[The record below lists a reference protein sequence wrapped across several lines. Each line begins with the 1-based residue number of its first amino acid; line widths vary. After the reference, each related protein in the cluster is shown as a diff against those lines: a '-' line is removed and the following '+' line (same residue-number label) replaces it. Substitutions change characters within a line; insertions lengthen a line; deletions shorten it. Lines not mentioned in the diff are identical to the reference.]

1 MRTMT
6 RGKQSISRLIVFL
19 GLFSF
24 FRPTIFEKFE
34 LTNAIFNAILI
45 FSLVLS
51 FIELVRHKNLPN
63 KWFLLVATAYYGTL
77 LYSTIVHGGSL
88 SRALM
93 FALTGYFTVFFVK
106 YMMSYE
112 LPFSTRLMRGLLW
125 LYVIINFLTQMIPGG
140 LATTEGG
147 GAVFFLGQETRFAYF
162 YLPALLFCILGDIY
176 RYGRVST
183 NTFVIY
189 FACLA
194 TLIAAWTVGSSLAF
208 LALIA
213 FFIFHRLKIFN
224 VFTYFSVQAIAYI
237 GLVYFAIQELFAI
250 FIEVYLHKDA
260 SLSSRTFIWRNA
272 LEVIEDSPL
281 LGAGVFTNDYNNDVL
296 GFVHAHNHLLNIT
309 FQSGYLGLAL
319 FVLLII
325 LGYITVHHYRHFFSA
340 KVIGF
345 FMFMIGIQLLVDTV
359 DGVRNHYLF
368 IIAMAA
374 FFGDYIKL
382 LNNKNNPS
390 LRINVNMVRSNK

>member
-1 MRTMT
+1 MKKE
-6 RGKQSISRLIVFL
+6 KQSLSRLIVFL

-34 LTNAIFNAILI
+34 ITNLFFNAILI
-45 FSLVLS
+45 FSLILCFVDC
-51 FIELVRHKNLPN
+51 FRRRNYPN
-63 KWFLLVATAYYGTL
+63 KWFLLCATAYYGIL
-77 LYSTIVHGGSL
+77 MYSTIVHGGSL

-106 YMMSYE
+106 YLMSYE
-112 LPFSTRLMRGLLW
+112 LPFATRIMRGLLW
-125 LYVIINFLTQMIPGG
+125 IYVIINFFTQMIPGG
-140 LATTEGG
+140 LAMTEGG
-147 GAVFFLGQETRFAYF
+147 GIVYFLGQETRFAYF

-176 RYGRVST
+176 YYGKVT
-183 NTFVIY
+183 VNTFVIY

-194 TLIAAWTVGSSLAF
+194 TLIAAWTVGSSIAF

-213 FFIFHRLKIFN
+213 FFVFHRMKIFN
-224 VFTYFSVQAIAYI
+224 VFTYFFVQAFAYI

-281 LGAGVFTNDYNNDVL
+281 LGAGVFTNEYNNDVL

-309 FQSGYLGLAL
+309 FQTGYLGLTF
-319 FVLLII
+319 FVLMIV
-325 LGYITVHHYRHFFSA
+325 LGYITVHRYRTLFSA
-340 KVIGF
+340 KVLGF

-374 FFGDYIKL
+374 FLGDYVKL
-382 LNNKNNPS
+382 ISQKQKPLLS
-390 LRINVNMVRSNK
+390 RS